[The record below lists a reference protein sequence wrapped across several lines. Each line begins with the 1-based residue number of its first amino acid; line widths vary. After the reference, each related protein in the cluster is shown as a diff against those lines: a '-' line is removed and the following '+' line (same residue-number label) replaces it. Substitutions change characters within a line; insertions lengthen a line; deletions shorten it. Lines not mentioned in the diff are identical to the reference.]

1 MAGDLKVA
9 PTCLPALAARSPLR
23 YTGQTPGPLD
33 KVLQVPIYEYRC
45 QSCAHEYEKRE
56 GYDAPA
62 RQKCPKCGRS
72 AQRVIQAA
80 PIVFK
85 GSGFYITDNRKA
97 APEEGAGSK
106 SESKAESGKASESK
120 SESGKASDSKPE
132 SGKSGGGSSSKDAEP
147 AAAS

>member
-1 MAGDLKVA
+1 M
-9 PTCLPALAARSPLR
+9 
-23 YTGQTPGPLD
+23 
-33 KVLQVPIYEYRC
+33 PIYEYRC

-62 RQKCPKCGRS
+62 RQKCPKCRRS
-72 AQRVIQAA
+72 ARRVIQAA

-106 SESKAESGKASESK
+106 SESKSESGKGSESK
-120 SESGKASDSKPE
+120 SESGKGSESKSKSESESGKGSESKSE
-132 SGKSGGGSSSKDAEP
+132 SGKSGGDSSGKDAEP

>member
-1 MAGDLKVA
+1 M
-9 PTCLPALAARSPLR
+9 
-23 YTGQTPGPLD
+23 
-33 KVLQVPIYEYRC
+33 PIYEYRC

-72 AQRVIQAA
+72 AQRLIQAA

-85 GSGFYITDNRKA
+85 GSGFYVTDNRKA

-106 SESKAESGKASESK
+106 SETGKASESK
-120 SESGKASDSKPE
+120 SESGKASESKPE
-132 SGKSGGGSSSKDAEP
+132 SGKSGDGSSSGKDAEP

>member
-1 MAGDLKVA
+1 M
-9 PTCLPALAARSPLR
+9 
-23 YTGQTPGPLD
+23 
-33 KVLQVPIYEYRC
+33 PIYEYRC
-45 QSCAHEYEKRE
+45 QSCANAYEKRE

-72 AQRVIQAA
+72 AQRVLQAA

-106 SESKAESGKASESK
+106 SESGKASE
-120 SESGKASDSKPE
+120 SKPE
-132 SGKSGGGSSSKDAEP
+132 SGKSGGKSDDSSGKDAEP